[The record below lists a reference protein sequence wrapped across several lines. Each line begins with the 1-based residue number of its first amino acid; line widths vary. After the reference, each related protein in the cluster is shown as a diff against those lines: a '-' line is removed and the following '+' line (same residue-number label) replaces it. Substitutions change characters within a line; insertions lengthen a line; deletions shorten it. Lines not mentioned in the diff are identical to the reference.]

1 MCEKMAVK
9 ERIINKG
16 LELFKK
22 NGYYN
27 VTVDDIILAA
37 DTSKGGFYY
46 YFKSKDELLI
56 YWLPEMD
63 IVYKEWYE
71 QSDLSRSS
79 KELLKEFN
87 HIVLRNIEETSS
99 PEMISC
105 VYSTQLHMK
114 DKGKISDA
122 NRSLY
127 SVLHNLIREGQE
139 KGEIKKTQ
147 SFREI
152 TKMFVTVQRGAIYE
166 WALSDGA
173 YGLENYGCII
183 LDALVESIMVSPE

>member
-71 QSDLSRSS
+71 QSDLLRSS

-105 VYSTQLHMK
+105 VYSTQLNMK

-127 SVLHNLIREGQE
+127 SVLHNLIRQGQE
-139 KGEIKKTQ
+139 KGKSKKRNHFVRLPRCSLQ
-147 SFREI
+147 SKEAQFMNGRFL
-152 TKMFVTVQRGAIYE
+152 T
-166 WALSDGA
+166 ALMDWK
-173 YGLENYGCII
+173 
-183 LDALVESIMVSPE
+183 IMAVLF

>member
-1 MCEKMAVK
+1 MREKTAVK

-16 LELFKK
+16 LELFKA

-46 YFKSKDELLI
+46 YFNSKDELLI

-63 IVYKEWYE
+63 ILYKEWYE
-71 QSDLSRSS
+71 HCDLSRPAE
-79 KELLKEFN
+79 ELLKEFN

-99 PEMISC
+99 PEMISSL
-105 VYSTQLHMK
+105 YSTQLNMK
-114 DKGKISDA
+114 DKSKISDA

-127 SVLHNLIREGQE
+127 YVLHNLIKQGQA
-139 KGEIKKTQ
+139 KGELKKNQ

-152 TKMFVTVQRGAIYE
+152 TKMFVTVQRGAVYD
-166 WALSDGA
+166 WGLSDGA
-173 YGLENYGCII
+173 YGLENYGCTI
-183 LDALVESIMVSPE
+183 LDALVDSITL